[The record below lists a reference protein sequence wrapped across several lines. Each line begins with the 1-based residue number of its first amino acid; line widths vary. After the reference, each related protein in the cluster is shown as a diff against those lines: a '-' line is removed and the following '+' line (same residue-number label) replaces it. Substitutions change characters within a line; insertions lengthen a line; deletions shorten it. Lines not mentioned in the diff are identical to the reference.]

1 MNIVRFCPKCGSWLH
16 INAIVCRKCGTE
28 VNGKRCLDFWR
39 DLILREREEEK
50 RRSGRD
56 RVPAEVVD
64 VSEDAVTLACSFPK
78 FEEGDVIGFITP
90 MGIIEPLGVVMSGGT
105 FVTTSL
111 YKHVGVEEG
120 QTLELCEAEVL
131 VGYDL
136 QLEIIE
142 RIRSGMLDEFERNAA
157 SLLFEGARLELGGI
171 KRVKVADPRDVR
183 DGFPLDRFQL
193 EAVEAILG
201 LGRGELLL
209 IIGPP
214 GTGKTRVIAKAAL
227 ELAERGERVLITS
240 HTNRAVDNAIEVLPV
255 ESALRVGRP
264 EKVLPEIRQ
273 YLLGSKAKTALGL
286 RLKEIEEKIFQLK
299 MGLQYLYATK
309 DDWYKIGDKK
319 TFEHIR
325 SRLRMLKSEL
335 RNLCEERN
343 RMLLSEYTKL
353 VSSSSIIGSTLIKCQ
368 LPPLAKERFDIVLID
383 ECSQASK
390 PLALLGMVKAEKWVL
405 VGDHKQLLPIFQT
418 LPLNEKELF
427 KRLSVFCYLLEKYES
442 RSLWLRQHYR
452 SNSDIIGF
460 SQRYVYN
467 HGITPVD
474 RCKSIKLEIKGY
486 IESMPF
492 LNPDLPV
499 IFLHVDG
506 SEIVER
512 DGSRYNE
519 YEAEV
524 AKKIVSTLKSL
535 GIASGEIGVITPYR
549 AQRRRIA
556 ELIGD
561 EKVEVNTVDSFQGRE
576 KDVIIFSVTSTEDM
590 SFVEDENRLN
600 VAFTRA
606 RKKLIVIGNAKSIN
620 ISSGLLSRFISYAKE
635 KNGYFEYKIDQ
646 KSLTSIN
653 TRTEEKEIIKN
664 PKIEP
669 L

>member
-405 VGDHKQLLPIFQT
+405 VCDHKQLLPIFQT